1 LRILLL
7 AGEGILPVLVK
18 EEASRAFQV
27 ITVSCR
33 LLRSHPRLF
42 PEYLLEH
49 FSLRKLA
56 EILTKE
62 QPYAVCC
69 AGKVPKAHVFAFGA
83 TDASGAEFFSA
94 CQSLRDR
101 DILGKFLEFFQKQ
114 HVQVLSPVNFL
125 RKWITREGVFCG
137 PLPTEE
143 EWHDIRYGLRIARFL
158 ADEEIGQ
165 TVVVKRGTIVALEGA
180 EGTDETIRRG
190 LALARGGVVVK
201 VARSNQDFFIDIPT
215 VGAETVR
222 LLVEGGGRVLAL
234 ESGRTLLVDQE
245 EVQELSKR
253 SGVTVLGITL

>member
-18 EEASRAFQV
+18 EEASCAFQV
-27 ITVSCR
+27 TTVSCR
-33 LLRSHPRLF
+33 LLRLHPRLV
-42 PEYLLEH
+42 PEYLLERL
-49 FSLRKLA
+49 SLDELA
-56 EILTKE
+56 QVLAKE
-62 QPYAVCC
+62 RPHAVCC
-69 AGKVPKAHVFAFGA
+69 VGKVPKAHVFALGV
-83 TDASGAEFFSA
+83 TDASGAEFFAA
-94 CQSLRDR
+94 CRSLQDR
-101 DILGKFLEFFQKQ
+101 DILGKFLEFFRKQ
-114 HVQVLSPVNFL
+114 HVQVLSPADFL
-125 RKWITREGVFCG
+125 KKWITREGVFCG
-137 PLPTEE
+137 PPPTEE
-143 EWHDIRYGLRIARFL
+143 EWHDIRYGFRIARFL

-165 TVVVKRGTIVALEGA
+165 TVVVRRRTIVALEGA

-245 EVQELSKR
+245 EIRELSKQ